1 MEHRGREREGTRDG
15 MGRMREPLSYVHR
28 VPRAVTIPL
37 AVVRRDRARAGRALA
52 RVPCILVRCRLVPE
66 PNVHAAGRGLSMLA
80 ARSRT
85 SACDSG
91 DERSLSTA
99 VRMLFHSLTFFLFA
113 PSLRGSTSTTGS
125 AKPDSPRGPFTLS
138 RSLIITTSLFLGDF
152 QHVRRGVYSSVVGI
166 LGYCP

>member
-1 MEHRGREREGTRDG
+1 MPDQDDVLTLARTERAGRGIQQHRAQRWACGCVGGWVETGEMEHRGREREGTRDG

-99 VRMLFHSLTFFLFA
+99 V
-113 PSLRGSTSTTGS
+113 LRGP
-125 AKPDSPRGPFTLS
+125 AAGPA
-138 RSLIITTSLFLGDF
+138 DDY
-152 QHVRRGVYSSVVGI
+152 VVY
-166 LGYCP
+166 